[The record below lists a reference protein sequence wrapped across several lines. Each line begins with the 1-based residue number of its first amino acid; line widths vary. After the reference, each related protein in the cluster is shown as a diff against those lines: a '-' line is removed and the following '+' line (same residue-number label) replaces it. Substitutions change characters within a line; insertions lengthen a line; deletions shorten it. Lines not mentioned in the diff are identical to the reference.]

1 MIRSK
6 RHAGWT
12 FALAL
17 IVLVAQLGAQAHA
30 YSHLVPPPDA
40 AAHHLHP
47 APCLQCSSFA
57 PLLTLAGGFGNP
69 AVLAI
74 ADPATVYAR
83 PVVAVRRAAPCRAYR
98 SRAPPIRS

>member
-1 MIRSK
+1 LIRNR
-6 RHAGWT
+6 RHAGRT

-17 IVLVAQLGAQAHA
+17 VVLVAQLGAQAHA
-30 YSHLVPPPDA
+30 YSHLVPLPDA

-47 APCLQCSSFA
+47 APCLECSSFA

-69 AVLAI
+69 AVLAL
-74 ADPATVYAR
+74 ADPATAYAR
-83 PVVAVRRAAPCRAYR
+83 PVLAAPRAAPCRAYR

>member
-1 MIRSK
+1 M
-6 RHAGWT
+6 
-12 FALAL
+12 
-17 IVLVAQLGAQAHA
+17 LVAQLGAQAHA
-30 YSHLVPPPDA
+30 YSHLAPAPDA

-47 APCLQCSSFA
+47 APCVQCSSFA

-74 ADPATVYAR
+74 ADPSTVYAR
-83 PVVAVRRAAPCRAYR
+83 PVVAARRAAPCRAYR

>member
-1 MIRSK
+1 LIRSR

-30 YSHLVPPPDA
+30 YSHLIPAPDT

-57 PLLTLAGGFGNP
+57 PLQTLSGGFGNP
-69 AVLAI
+69 SVLAI
-74 ADPATVYAR
+74 ADQATVYTR
-83 PVVAVRRAAPCRAYR
+83 PVVAARLAAPCRAYR

>member
-1 MIRSK
+1 MIRSR

-12 FALAL
+12 FALTL

-30 YSHLVPPPDA
+30 YSHLFPVPDA

-47 APCLQCSSFA
+47 APCVQCSSFA
-57 PLLTLAGGFGNP
+57 PLQTLAGGFGNP
-69 AVLAI
+69 AELALT
-74 ADPATVYAR
+74 DPATVYAR
-83 PVVAVRRAAPCRAYR
+83 PVFAARRSAACRAYR

>member
-1 MIRSK
+1 MIRNR

-30 YSHLVPPPDA
+30 YSHLIPAPDA
-40 AAHHLHP
+40 TAHHLHP
-47 APCLQCSSFA
+47 APCVQCSSFA
-57 PLLTLAGGFGNP
+57 PLLTLAGGYGNP

-74 ADPATVYAR
+74 TDPATVYAR
-83 PVVAVRRAAPCRAYR
+83 PVLAAARAARCRAYR

>member
-1 MIRSK
+1 LIRSR

-30 YSHLVPPPDA
+30 YSHLVPAPDA

-47 APCLQCSSFA
+47 APCVQCSSFA

-69 AVLAI
+69 TVLAI
-74 ADPATVYAR
+74 ADPAAVYAR
-83 PVVAVRRAAPCRAYR
+83 PVLAAPRAAACRAYR

>member
-1 MIRSK
+1 LIRSR

-30 YSHLVPPPDA
+30 YSHLVPPPDT

-47 APCLQCSSFA
+47 APCLECSSFA

-69 AVLAI
+69 AVLAL

-83 PVVAVRRAAPCRAYR
+83 PVLAGPRAAPCSAYR
-98 SRAPPIRS
+98 SRAPPLRS